1 MRKVTQTTKVANAVI
16 ALTGRG
22 WMKFNDKLRDGRRSL
37 KVLGWDY
44 DDYDNAAR
52 LLRVMG
58 CEVEIK
64 TFEAFSNRGW
74 QWYTQTRLLVKET
87 KIG

>member
-22 WMKFNDKLRDGRRSL
+22 WMKFNDRLKDGRRSL
-37 KVLGWDY
+37 KVFGWTD
-44 DDYDNAAR
+44 DDYEQAAR

-58 CEVEIK
+58 CDVDVVG
-64 TFEAFSNRGW
+64 FSAFSWRGGRT
-74 QWYTQTRLLVKET
+74 YTQTRLHVKEA
-87 KIG
+87 

>member
-22 WMKFNDKLRDGRRSL
+22 WMKFNDKLKDGTRSL
-37 KVLGWDY
+37 KVFGWTEEDY
-44 DDYDNAAR
+44 ADAAV

-58 CEVEIK
+58 CEVELVQ
-64 TFEAFSNRGW
+64 FAGYSFRGGRN
-74 QWYTQTRLLVKET
+74 YTQTRLHVKEA
-87 KIG
+87 

>member
-22 WMKFNDKLRDGRRSL
+22 WMKFNDRLKDGTRSL
-37 KVLGWDY
+37 KVFGWTSEDY
-44 DDYDNAAR
+44 ENTAK

-58 CEVEIK
+58 YEVK
-64 TFEAFSNRGW
+64 LVQFAGYSFRGGRN
-74 QWYTQTRLLVKET
+74 YTQTRLHVKEA
-87 KIG
+87 